1 MAVMRHLT
9 VDGTTYDTVG
19 EASVTQVVSSG
30 TKIATV
36 SIDGASTDLYA
47 PSVSVPTAVS
57 ELTNDSGYLTLST
70 LPIYDGSVT

>member
-19 EASVTQVVSSG
+19 EASVSQVVSSG

-36 SIDGASTDLYA
+36 SIDGTDTDLYA
-47 PSVSVPTAVS
+47 PSVPSNVS
-57 ELTNDSGYLTLST
+57 DFNNDAGYLTLST
-70 LPIYDGSVT
+70 LPIYDGTVS